1 MTTDISGRFHEEI
14 STVAAAEK
22 YSLTPSYIARLARTQ
37 VIRARKFGRDWII
50 DEQALR
56 DYLSQPRKTGPKPHS
71 KELTEISEAGVLN
84 GSEEVAGE
92 YHAKPEGPGGIK
104 TVSK

>member
-1 MTTDISGRFHEEI
+1 MSDTPVHFREEI

-22 YSLTPSYIARLARTQ
+22 YRLTPSYVARLARTH

-50 DEQALR
+50 DEQTLR
-56 DYLSQPRKTGPKPHS
+56 AYLDQPRKPGPKPRL
-71 KELTEISEAGVLN
+71 KETVETNGIPALN
-84 GSEEVAGE
+84 GSEEQTGE
-92 YHAKPEGPGGIK
+92 QHARSKGSGNRK